1 MECAATVPRTSQERF
16 EMTIRVR
23 NDYKPAKV
31 LATWRT
37 LAQALPDMNEK
48 ELLASLEAEAKRP
61 CDERRR
67 DIIHRLH
74 RRYTKLRQEREL
86 QEYLQ

>member
-1 MECAATVPRTSQERF
+1 MATR
-16 EMTIRVR
+16 IR

-37 LAQALPDMNEK
+37 QAEALPEMNEK
-48 ELLASLEAEAKRP
+48 ELLASLREESSRP
-61 CDERRR
+61 SDHKRR
-67 DIIHRLH
+67 DIIFRLH
-74 RRYTKLRQEREL
+74 RKYNKLRQEREL